1 MVNIVPIIEW
11 VTGLP
16 KVQPPQILLLRQEL
30 MPLVFQESMLHL
42 HLHLLLRLLI
52 PEEIAL
58 LILHPYQSLRLN
70 PPPHL
75 LWVGNA
81 ENREITDARTR
92 AAAAAAAAAK
102 TKYLVTSY

>member
-30 MPLVFQESMLHL
+30 MPLVFQESML

-81 ENREITDARTR
+81 ENREITDARTS
-92 AAAAAAAAAK
+92 AAAAAAAK